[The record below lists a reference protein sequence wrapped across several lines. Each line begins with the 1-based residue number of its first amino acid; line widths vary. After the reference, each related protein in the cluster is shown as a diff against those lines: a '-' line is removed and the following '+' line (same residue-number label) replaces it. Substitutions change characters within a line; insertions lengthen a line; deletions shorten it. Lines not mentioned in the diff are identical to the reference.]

1 MQQVFSSPWCTDLH
15 DIEFTRA
22 GQKALGEGGGA
33 VIIAAVQ
40 LQA

>member
-1 MQQVFSSPWCTDLH
+1 MQQVYSSPWCTDLH
-15 DIEFTRA
+15 DIELTRA
-22 GQKALGEGGGA
+22 GQKALQKSA